1 MLSILEIPCKSHA
14 VALVCTTICA
24 PLNET
29 LPERNDI
36 EEAHRLQTL
45 LDAERLGTTP
55 LPVVT
60 SSTKPISST
69 VYHSQQSHDQD
80 FHSERLPL
88 LSDEEFNNLGDDANP
103 LHFLKQEKEAAKS
116 EVSKSLRLRQAI
128 LD

>member
-1 MLSILEIPCKSHA
+1 MLSFLEILYKSHA
-14 VALVCTTICA
+14 VALVCSIICA

-29 LPERNDI
+29 LSERNDI
-36 EEAHRLQTL
+36 EEAHRLQIL

-60 SSTKPISST
+60 SSTKPITST
-69 VYHSQQSHDQD
+69 VEQQSHDQD

-116 EVSKSLRLRQAI
+116 EVSKSLRLCQAI